1 MRFQAHLIDREGA
14 ETAALPAIAELQG
27 ARVLEVGCGDGRLT
41 FCYARVTR
49 SVLAIDPRVESIDK
63 ARNALPAGLA
73 DRVRFERGSALELDQ
88 PPASFDVALL
98 SHSL

>member
-1 MRFQAHLIDREGA
+1 MG
-14 ETAALPAIAELQG
+14 
-27 ARVLEVGCGDGRLT
+27 
-41 FCYARVTR
+41 
-49 SVLAIDPRVESIDK
+49 K

-73 DRVRFERGSALELDQ
+73 DRVRFELGSALDLDQ